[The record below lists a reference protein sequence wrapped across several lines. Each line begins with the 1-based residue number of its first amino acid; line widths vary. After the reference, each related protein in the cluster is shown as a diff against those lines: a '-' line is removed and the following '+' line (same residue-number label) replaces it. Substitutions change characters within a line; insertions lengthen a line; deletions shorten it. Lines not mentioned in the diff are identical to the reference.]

1 MKKIVL
7 RLLFMSA
14 VSMIAFAGD
23 MEQGQTNEFNFMVSG
38 PGQNEARQFLDVNL
52 NLVQYE
58 TFADFIAAMRNTVD
72 PASGR
77 TYVEGDVLRIIRR
90 NRGMVPLNANIADL
104 NIVPDDYFHIVSR
117 VQAHHHQP
125 EAPQEIVEVDEVDE
139 VDGDDADDSGGGS
152 GSDFEEL
159 DYNSDNE
166 PLNG

>member
-1 MKKIVL
+1 MKKIL
-7 RLLFMSA
+7 LSLLFMSA

-23 MEQGQTNEFNFMVSG
+23 MEQGQTNEFNFLVSG
-38 PGQNEARQFLDVNL
+38 PGQNETRQFLYVNL

-77 TYVEGDVLRIIRR
+77 AYVEGDVLRIIRR

-104 NIVPDDYFHIVSR
+104 NIVPDDYFHIISR

-139 VDGDDADDSGGGS
+139 DDADDADDSGADY
-152 GSDFEEL
+152 DF
-159 DYNSDNE
+159 DNE